1 MSFALIT
8 GASKGI
14 GKSIAEHLAVKGYS
28 LLLVARSEDLL
39 QEVKQEIEAK
49 ANVEVKYLALDLS
62 ISTSAQQI
70 FNWCCENDF
79 PVSILVNNAGYGLS
93 GAFES
98 YPLEQHLNMIQVNCL
113 TLVQLTHLFLP
124 RLKQQNKGY
133 ILNIASSA
141 AYQAVPYLSL
151 YAASKSFV
159 LQFSRGLHY
168 ELRKSNV
175 SVTCLSPGATDTD
188 FVKRAKIGSKGLK
201 AADKVNM
208 TPDEVAKI
216 GVDSL
221 FKKKTEVITGAINK
235 IGGFLTWILP
245 KKLVEG
251 TTAKLYE

>member
-14 GKSIAEHLAVKGYS
+14 GRSIAENLAAKGYS
-28 LLLVARSEDLL
+28 LLLIARSENLL
-39 QEVKQEIEAK
+39 QQAKEEIENRYK
-49 ANVEVKYLALDLS
+49 VDVRYLSVDLS
-62 ISTSAQQI
+62 TATAAQQV
-70 FNWCCENDF
+70 FDWCGQNNF
-79 PVSILVNNAGYGLS
+79 PVSVLVNNAGYGLS

-98 YPLEQHLNMIQVNCL
+98 YPLEQHLNMVQVNCL

-124 RLKQQNKGY
+124 RLKQQTKGY

-159 LQFSRGLHY
+159 LQFSRGLDY

-175 SVTCLSPGATDTD
+175 SVTCISPGATDTD
-188 FVKRAKIGSKGLK
+188 FVTRAKIGAKGLK

-208 TPDEVAKI
+208 TPEQVAKI
-216 GVDSL
+216 AVDSL
-221 FKKKTEVITGAINK
+221 FQKKTEVITGAVNK
-235 IGGFLTWILP
+235 IGGFFVWLLP
-245 KKLVEG
+245 KKFIEG
-251 TTAKLYE
+251 TAAKLYQ